1 MLTKIRNIFLVCIFG
16 CAALVTATAQ
26 NAALPVQL
34 CQQAGVKALTSGL
47 PSTNYLQG
55 VIPYCTVTVYLTGTT
70 IVATT
75 TPQTPLTASA
85 SGQFLI
91 YATVNQGYD
100 VVLSGGI
107 VPNTYPSPVTIT
119 GVFPGQVIPGSCG
132 TVPMGIPCGGTGATT
147 FTPNQLLLT
156 GPTSTSSLTNSG
168 ITQTGSGT
176 GQIDTFPGTVLAAN
190 ICAADSGGHDLRL
203 QLSCGRWSDGQL
215 L

>member
-70 IVATT
+70 TVATT

-85 SGQFLI
+85 TGQFLI
-91 YATVNQGYD
+91 HAPINTGYD
-100 VVLSGGI
+100 IVLSGGI
-107 VPNTYPSPVTIT
+107 PPNIYTSPVTIT
-119 GVFPGQVIPGSCG
+119 NQFAGYGG
-132 TVPMGIPCGGTGATT
+132 TVIASPQYSVFYQP
-147 FTPNQLLLT
+147 
-156 GPTSTSSLTNSG
+156 NSG
-168 ITQTGSGT
+168 TT
-176 GQIDTFPGTVLAAN
+176 AA
-190 ICAADSGGHDLRL
+190 AQGDLCTDKWGRGFH
-203 QLSCGRWSDGQL
+203 LS
-215 L
+215 